1 MAGTS
6 LSAEL
11 LRRRVKTPGI
21 VFGERVAHKVYYGTI
36 VKAAK
41 ARGDPPEPTF
51 VVKHD
56 DGQRC
61 WYPASTLKRW
71 VLPIGDASVAEESE
85 SDEASDAEDSQESEA
100 GVDSDDEAVSA
111 GPGTVSRTPQKET
124 PAEKVVRLQFEAKK
138 VEVAA
143 TIGSA
148 FKENSRV
155 PEPNIE
161 FVHGKSTDLFFPPP
175 NDHTP
180 GLLKSLVKDK
190 PRTVEAGMSYV
201 FDKILPDSY
210 WRKVSKFSRAYAV
223 KKGAGTDI
231 NAAKVPEDRHKRY
244 GGKGKQRPFN
254 PEWGGEGLTVHYINP
269 KKPNKRMSM
278 CFMFAAYGIPLAW
291 EFYTGRRSNT
301 YNEEKHNTKEEVAYG
316 KTISRVL
323 RLFRQ
328 AYGKKSKGNELF
340 FDNLFTSIFLFHL
353 LRTLYDAVAVGTH
366 VYECVTP

>member
-1 MAGTS
+1 
-6 LSAEL
+6 
-11 LRRRVKTPGI
+11 
-21 VFGERVAHKVYYGTI
+21 
-36 VKAAK
+36 
-41 ARGDPPEPTF
+41 
-51 VVKHD
+51 
-56 DGQRC
+56 
-61 WYPASTLKRW
+61 
-71 VLPIGDASVAEESE
+71 
-85 SDEASDAEDSQESEA
+85 
-100 GVDSDDEAVSA
+100 
-111 GPGTVSRTPQKET
+111 
-124 PAEKVVRLQFEAKK
+124 
-138 VEVAA
+138 
-143 TIGSA
+143 
-148 FKENSRV
+148 
-155 PEPNIE
+155 
-161 FVHGKSTDLFFPPP
+161 
-175 NDHTP
+175 
-180 GLLKSLVKDK
+180 
-190 PRTVEAGMSYV
+190 MSYV

-254 PEWGGEGLTVHYINP
+254 PELCVSFCPYDIDNFDNNKGENYDPYFKYRTIGDVVYSGIHALIVPPKVGSYDEGGQPWTGKGGEGLTVHYNP

-340 FDNLFTSIFLFHL
+340 FDNLFTSIFLLFHL
-353 LRTLYDAVAVGTH
+353 LRSYTVRCRRRRDTSKK
-366 VYECVTP
+366 